1 MDGNGNNYLKR
12 AAMLTEPLLLFITSL
27 ISLNQPAEIQKKQLA
42 GTEQQIEIRLNIPV
56 PANVVLRGG
65 WDGN

>member
-1 MDGNGNNYLKR
+1 
-12 AAMLTEPLLLFITSL
+12 MLTESLLLFITSL
-27 ISLNQPAEIQKKQLA
+27 ISLNQPAEIQKKQLT

>member
-1 MDGNGNNYLKR
+1 
-12 AAMLTEPLLLFITSL
+12 MLTESLLLFITSL

>member
-1 MDGNGNNYLKR
+1 VDGTGTNYLTR
-12 AAMLTEPLLLFITSL
+12 AAMLTESLLLFITSL
-27 ISLNQPAEIQKKQLA
+27 ISLNQSAEIQKKQLA